1 MHTTTVDHPLM
12 STDARRTL
20 FGGVASLLHVIV
32 SFLRRRVCAL
42 RGHDLMM
49 EFAPKRLSLRCAACG
64 HHTPGWALDVK
75 MPPVARVPHIRVVA
89 RTVPAVVKTAA
100 TTVAKT
106 PVTSPVTT
114 QSFSVPSHAADQA
127 NAA

>member
-1 MHTTTVDHPLM
+1 M
-12 STDARRTL
+12 STDTRRSV
-20 FGGVASLLHVIV
+20 FGAVASLLHVIV

-64 HHTPGWALDVK
+64 HHTAGWALDIK
-75 MPPVARVPHIRVVA
+75 MGPVARQPRIRVVA
-89 RTVPAVVKTAA
+89 RTAPA
-100 TTVAKT
+100 VAKT
-106 PVTSPVTT
+106 AVTTAAKSSVTT
-114 QSFSVPSHAADQA
+114 QFLPVPSHAVDQA